1 MSGTMVTEIK
11 VVVVDIWIYLDI
23 YMDIYGYIY
32 PYVRRGGAGVE
43 ASRDL

>member
-1 MSGTMVTEIK
+1 MTEIK